1 MVVWLR
7 WVPMNIQTGPE
18 AAGTPQAEPRQVLRA
33 AGAEQLHWLSWLR
46 VLAICGV
53 VAIHTTGAT
62 AIRPDARSTVVGV
75 LSIAL
80 NRGFNFTVPLFV
92 MLSGAL
98 LLDPARYRGD
108 ADFLRRRALRL
119 VPAVIV
125 WHVFYWG
132 FRVFYMDQHVPWQT
146 ALKLT
151 LTGKL
156 FTALYFFWI
165 VLGLAVVTPVLVA
178 WVAGASRRAVLVAGA
193 AAVAIPALTTAT
205 VAFRGAPLAWVETP
219 WTWWLPYLGVYLLG
233 WGLRGVVLRGPALV
247 AALLAAVAIAVAI
260 AASFGRHDVPVWFN
274 GLIGGYYSLG
284 VQLFAALVFLV
295 AQGLVRPGGVLG
307 GLSRPGPARVGRLL
321 GEATLGVFALHLAVL
336 FVSYDLPVVGGNP
349 AASTVLELV
358 GRTGLVVV
366 VTFLLVLL
374 LRRIPVVRRL
384 V

>member
-1 MVVWLR
+1 
-7 WVPMNIQTGPE
+7 MNSQRGPG
-18 AAGTPQAEPRQVLRA
+18 AAGSPQVRPSQPLRA
-33 AGAEQLHWLSWLR
+33 APAEHLHWVSWLR

-53 VAIHTTGAT
+53 VTIHATGAT
-62 AIRPDARSTVVGV
+62 AVREDARSTVVGV
-75 LSIAL
+75 VAIVL
-80 NRGFNFTVPLFV
+80 NRGFNYTVPLFV

-125 WHVFYWG
+125 WHLFYWS
-132 FRVFYMDQHVPWQT
+132 FRVLYLDQHVPWQT
-146 ALKLT
+146 AVKLT
-151 LTGKL
+151 LSGRL

-178 WVAGASRRAVLVAGA
+178 WVADASRKAVLIAGA
-193 AAVAIPALTTAT
+193 AAVAVPALTNAT
-205 VAFRGAPLAWVETP
+205 VTLRAAPLTWVETP

-233 WGLRGVVLRGPALV
+233 WGLRGVVMRGPALV
-247 AALLAAVAIAVAI
+247 ASLLAAVAIAVAI
-260 AASFGRHDVPVWFN
+260 AAAFGRDDVPAWFP
-274 GLIGGYYSLG
+274 GLLGGYYSLG
-284 VQLFAALVFLV
+284 VQLFAVLVFLV
-295 AQGLVRPGGVLG
+295 AQRLVRPGGLLG
-307 GLSRPGPARVGRLL
+307 ALARPGPARLGRVL

-336 FVSYDLPVVGGNP
+336 FVSYDLPVVGGNA

-366 VTFLLVLL
+366 VTFLLVMA
-374 LRRIPVVRRL
+374 LRRIPGVRRL

>member
-1 MVVWLR
+1 MS
-7 WVPMNIQTGPE
+7 MDIQRVPE
-18 AAGTPQAEPRQVLRA
+18 AVGAPQTRDNQTPKTAP
-33 AGAEQLHWLSWLR
+33 AEQLHWISWLR
-46 VLAICGV
+46 VVAICGV
-53 VAIHTTGAT
+53 VTIHATGAT

-75 LSIAL
+75 MAIVL

-125 WHVFYWG
+125 WHLFYWG
-132 FRVFYMDQHVPWQT
+132 FRVFYLDQHLPWQL

-151 LTGKL
+151 LNGKL

-165 VLGLAVVTPVLVA
+165 VLGLAVVTPVLIA
-178 WVAGASRRAVLVAGA
+178 WVAGASRRAVLIAGA
-193 AAVAIPALTTAT
+193 AAVALPALTTAT
-205 VAFRGAPLAWVETP
+205 VAFRAAPLTWVETP

-233 WGLRGVVLRGPALV
+233 WGLRGVILRGPALV
-247 AALLAAVAIAVAI
+247 AALLGALAIGVAI
-260 AASFGRHDVPVWFN
+260 AAFFRQEDVPAWFN
-274 GLIGGYYSLG
+274 PLFGGYYSLG
-284 VQLFAALVFLV
+284 VQVFAVLVFLV
-295 AQGLVRPGGVLG
+295 AQGWVRSGAILG
-307 GLSRPGPARVGRLL
+307 GLARPRAARLGRLL

-349 AASTVLELV
+349 AASTVVELV

-366 VTFLLVLL
+366 STFLLVIL
-374 LRRIPVVRRL
+374 LRRIPIVRRL
-384 V
+384 L